1 MDVYKNIENVCIRSM
16 RQEDLDEVIAMES
29 LFFGAHPD
37 LTAYK
42 KACLRTG
49 NIYMVAEIN
58 GCIIAYCTKLPDIFF
73 RYLNFL
79 TKQKTS

>member
-37 LTAYK
+37 LTA
-42 KACLRTG
+42 
-49 NIYMVAEIN
+49 
-58 GCIIAYCTKLPDIFF
+58 
-73 RYLNFL
+73 
-79 TKQKTS
+79 